1 MGKMHE
7 LLAVEGNL
15 SGLFTKVIK
24 EAFVTFGK
32 KPDHFQEHHKELKM
46 FDDTREFE
54 QAAAEEH
61 KSMVTTVDDKL
72 TYVWKH
78 VTNYVDLLY
87 QKEMTNREASADL
100 VIDGTVIEKDVP
112 ATFLLTIEQKMTKFR
127 DLCEV
132 IPTLAP
138 GTVWELD
145 KDRGEGIYK
154 AKHPEVNRKTEKTVG
169 YNVVYDATPDH
180 PAQVVDYSVDVHV
193 GDFTT
198 YRWSGMLSPAEK
210 SELLSRIDKVIMAAK
225 RARMKANS
233 ADSVDVKVGKKLAD
247 FILG

>member
-15 SGLFTKVIK
+15 SGLFVKVLK
-24 EAFVTFGK
+24 EATVTFSK

-46 FDDTREFE
+46 VDSEREFE

-61 KSMVTTVDDKL
+61 KSMVTTVNDKL

-78 VTNYVDLLY
+78 VTNYIDLLY

-100 VIDGTVIEKDVP
+100 VIDGNIIEHNVP

-127 DLCEV
+127 DVCEV

-138 GTVWELD
+138 GTTWELD

-247 FILG
+247 FIFG